1 MSAAVRAAQPADVP
15 AIERIVA
22 AAYSPYI
29 DRIGRAPAP
38 METNHYDLVSTA
50 DQVYVL
56 TDEDPDGLIVGVL
69 VLVDEPDHVFVDSVA
84 VATERRG
91 RGHGRTLLAFAEQRA
106 HERGCGEV
114 RLYTNAA
121 MTENLVF
128 YPRLGYVEVD
138 RRVDNGYDR
147 VYFTKD
153 VG

>member
-1 MSAAVRAAQPADVP
+1 MSGAIRAAHLGDVP

-38 METNHYDLVSTA
+38 MATDHHDLVS
-50 DQVYVL
+50 
-56 TDEDPDGLIVGVL
+56 
-69 VLVDEPDHVFVDSVA
+69 
-84 VATERRG
+84 
-91 RGHGRTLLAFAEQRA
+91 
-106 HERGCGEV
+106 
-114 RLYTNAA
+114 TNAA

-138 RRVDNGYDR
+138 RGVDDGYDR

>member
-1 MSAAVRAAQPADVP
+1 MSSVIRAAQPADVP

-22 AAYSPYI
+22 AAYTPYI

-38 METNHYDLVSTA
+38 MTADHHDLVGTT
-50 DQVYVL
+50 DHVYV
-56 TDEDPDGLIVGVL
+56 TVDEDDGQIVGVV
-69 VLVDEPDHVFVDSVA
+69 VLVDSVA
-84 VATERRG
+84 VAPG
-91 RGHGRTLLAFAEQRA
+91 RQGHGHGRALLAFAEHRA
-106 HERGCGEV
+106 RERGCGEV

-121 MTENLVF
+121 MTENLAL

-138 RRVDNGYDR
+138 RRVDDGYDR

>member
-1 MSAAVRAAQPADVP
+1 MSGAIRAAHLGDVP
-15 AIERIVA
+15 AIERLVA

-38 METNHYDLVSTA
+38 MATDHHDLVSTT

-56 TDEDPDGLIVGVL
+56 TDEEAEGQIVGVV

-106 HERGCGEV
+106 RERGCGEV

-138 RRVDNGYDR
+138 RRVDDGYDR